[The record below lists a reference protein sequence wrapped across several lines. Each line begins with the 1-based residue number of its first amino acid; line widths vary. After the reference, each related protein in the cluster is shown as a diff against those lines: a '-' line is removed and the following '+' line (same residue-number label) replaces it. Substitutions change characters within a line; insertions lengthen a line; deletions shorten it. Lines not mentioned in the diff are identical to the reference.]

1 MCKGNPTSKSRNHKF
16 LKIPEVAEELN
27 KSERSVWRLIEDGD
41 LPSYLFGDSRRVS
54 REDLYDYIN
63 RCRK

>member
-1 MCKGNPTSKSRNHKF
+1 MSTRNPDSKSRNGKF
-16 LKIPEVAEELN
+16 LKIAEVAEELN
-27 KSERSVWRLIEDGD
+27 KSERSVWRLIEGGE

-54 REDLYDYIN
+54 REDLHEYIN

>member
-1 MCKGNPTSKSRNHKF
+1 MCKQNPDPKLRNHKF

-27 KSERSVWRLIEDGD
+27 KSVRSVWRLIEEGE
-41 LPSYLFGDSRRVS
+41 LRSHLFRDSRRVS
-54 REDLYDYIN
+54 REDLYEYIN